1 MGALCV
7 IKQHLTQTVCYS
19 RALAEEMQSNLPF
32 QMTVK
37 GVSCGW
43 WSEMNVALVG
53 CGLFSPEIG
62 YIWNRQRE
70 QRWMDWR
77 CMLSV
82 PIMKLQWIYGRC
94 IEIYAEGRASTL
106 SALHHLLFTA
116 SWWQAKT
123 VTDILPP
130 AQHLQTSPPNQ
141 IKTTS
146 SDAPAIIIYS
156 YIFSEVCVTPSGL
169 MSNSFSFD
177 FEAAPFP
184 PSHFLNLRQT
194 RTAPWPGDLN

>member
-1 MGALCV
+1 MV
-7 IKQHLTQTVCYS
+7 I
-19 RALAEEMQSNLPF
+19 RDE
-32 QMTVK
+32 
-37 GVSCGW
+37 CGIGW
-43 WSEMNVALVG
+43 LWSFL
-53 CGLFSPEIG
+53 S
-62 YIWNRQRE
+62 WNRLYLKQTERTE
-70 QRWMDWR
+70 MDG
-77 CMLSV
+77 LEVYVVGSHH
-82 PIMKLQWIYGRC
+82 
-94 IEIYAEGRASTL
+94 EIAVNLWEMYRDLCRGYRASTL